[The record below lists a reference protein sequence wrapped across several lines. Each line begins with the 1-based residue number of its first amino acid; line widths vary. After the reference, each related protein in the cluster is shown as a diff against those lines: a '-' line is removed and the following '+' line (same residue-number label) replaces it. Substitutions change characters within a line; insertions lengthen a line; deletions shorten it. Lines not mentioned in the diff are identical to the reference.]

1 MDNEK
6 MGKAGLKKKQKTKN
20 SSFKKLS
27 RMKKDHGNG
36 LINLKDFEGFKQ

>member
-1 MDNEK
+1 MRK
-6 MGKAGLKKKQKTKN
+6 WGKLVKKKKT

-36 LINLKDFEGFKQ
+36 LINLKDFKGFKQ